1 MSMKKKAIVASAVI
15 ASLLVA
21 FVAASAWRFSTCH
34 EVLPFAVD
42 VTAMQNLAQ
51 LLASLGP
58 PSAVIVTT
66 AGQITGASG
75 SYRRFAPRR
84 ADAIMPVDLSVLIV
98 TWRPSCARSNYAVT
112 AIVARD
118 TGRIIDVHTEGTLR

>member
-1 MSMKKKAIVASAVI
+1 MKKTAVVASAVI

-21 FVAASAWRFSTCH
+21 FAAASAWRFSTCH

-42 VTAMQNLAQ
+42 GTAMQNSAQ

-58 PSAVIVTT
+58 PTEVIVTT
-66 AGQITGASG
+66 AERITGASG
-75 SYRRFAPRR
+75 SYRRFAPTRDR
-84 ADAIMPVDLSVLIV
+84 IAPGDLSVIIV
-98 TWRPSCARSNYAVT
+98 IWKPSCARSNYAVT

-118 TGRIIDVHTEGTLR
+118 TGRIIDVHTEGTL